1 VVIVYLLIIG
11 SCGTEIVIPGGAGGG
26 SDGCVAGFR
35 NVAPAAD
42 VAPYLLFIRLIIR
55 IFHLV
60 FSAETIFLSHN
71 KSANSVFQP
80 VYQHNR
86 TGP

>member
-1 VVIVYLLIIG
+1 MLRTKMPRPAGLGGSVGWSGIVDASTYHLVPWSRAGVVIVYLLIIG

-42 VAPYLLFIRLIIR
+42 VAP
-55 IFHLV
+55 
-60 FSAETIFLSHN
+60 
-71 KSANSVFQP
+71 
-80 VYQHNR
+80 
-86 TGP
+86 